1 MKNMLFRLLTFS
13 VLYFFCTS
21 SVFAFGPDRRQDQFG
36 MIPGYLVVPAPYV
49 YPGLGKGWML
59 IGYGGNILETNV
71 DAYLVAISG
80 DAEGYIGSVEEIF
93 VIPKNLYLS
102 GMHLNIKKYGL
113 NMYGSRG
120 MESEKDDFNIFVG
133 DKYIL
138 NKLETTLSLM
148 ERRIEFSLYSQNQTG
163 RTIEIR
169 DSKGENPQT
178 IPNAIVF
185 KGQRNGAVLHLDWT
199 DDLKDPRE
207 GFRLKTT
214 SDFVA
219 AVDTGSPEYN
229 IFSYGL
235 TFYQPILENST
246 WAFHYFRSDA
256 FVKTK
261 GNLNLKSILISSGLT
276 ETQADT
282 CILYPTITGCAAQI
296 SKSQN
301 TIKANKNGS
310 THPLGG
316 QDILR
321 SYPNGR
327 YQAAHTQFY
336 GTELRWN
343 FNTSKD
349 IVDLIFFSDIMEAL
363 QATFF
368 WEQGSVAEENSE
380 LGKIN
385 RSSYGTGV
393 RLIGGSGNVYRF
405 EASTG
410 NEGPEIL
417 LIFQYPWSGETG

>member
-1 MKNMLFRLLTFS
+1 MKYMLFRILTFS

-36 MIPGYLVVPAPYV
+36 TIPGYLVVPAPYV

-80 DAEGYIGSVEEIF
+80 DAEGYFGSVEEIF
-93 VIPKNLYLS
+93 VIPKYLYLS
-102 GMHLNIKKYGL
+102 GIHLNIKKYGL

-235 TFYQPILENST
+235 TFYQPILGNST

-261 GNLNLKSILISSGLT
+261 GNLNLKSILT
-276 ETQADT
+276 ESQADT
-282 CILYPTITGCAAQI
+282 CILYPTRTGCDAQI
-296 SKSQN
+296 SKAQN

-310 THPLGG
+310 AHPLGG

-327 YQAAHTQFY
+327 YQAAHTKFY
-336 GTELRWN
+336 GTEFRWN

-368 WEQGSVAEENSE
+368 WEQGSVAEDKSE

>member
-1 MKNMLFRLLTFS
+1 MKYMLFRLLTFS

-36 MIPGYLVVPAPYV
+36 IIPGYLVLPAPYV

-80 DAEGYIGSVEEIF
+80 DAEGYFGSVEEIF
-93 VIPKNLYLS
+93 VIPKYLYLS
-102 GMHLNIKKYGL
+102 GIHLNIKKYGL

-169 DSKGENPQT
+169 DSKGEYPQT

-185 KGQRNGAVLHLDWT
+185 KSQRNGAVLHLDWT

-282 CILYPTITGCAAQI
+282 CILYPTITGCDAQI
-296 SKSQN
+296 SKAQN

-310 THPLGG
+310 AHPLGG

-336 GTELRWN
+336 GTEFRCN

-349 IVDLIFFSDIMEAL
+349 IVDSIFFSDMD
-363 QATFF
+363 
-368 WEQGSVAEENSE
+368 
-380 LGKIN
+380 
-385 RSSYGTGV
+385 
-393 RLIGGSGNVYRF
+393 
-405 EASTG
+405 
-410 NEGPEIL
+410 L
-417 LIFQYPWSGETG
+417 LNKVQQHKF

>member
-1 MKNMLFRLLTFS
+1 MKYMIFRLLTFS

-36 MIPGYLVVPAPYV
+36 TIPGYLVVPAPYV

-71 DAYLVAISG
+71 DAYLVAITG
-80 DAEGYIGSVEEIF
+80 DAEGYFGSVEEIF
-93 VIPKNLYLS
+93 VIPKYLYLS
-102 GMHLNIKKYGL
+102 GIHLNIKKYGL

-185 KGQRNGAVLHLDWT
+185 KGKRNGAVLHLDWT

-214 SDFVA
+214 SDFLA

-229 IFSYGL
+229 IYS
-235 TFYQPILENST
+235 N
-246 WAFHYFRSDA
+246 
-256 FVKTK
+256 
-261 GNLNLKSILISSGLT
+261 
-276 ETQADT
+276 
-282 CILYPTITGCAAQI
+282 
-296 SKSQN
+296 
-301 TIKANKNGS
+301 
-310 THPLGG
+310 
-316 QDILR
+316 
-321 SYPNGR
+321 
-327 YQAAHTQFY
+327 
-336 GTELRWN
+336 
-343 FNTSKD
+343 
-349 IVDLIFFSDIMEAL
+349 
-363 QATFF
+363 
-368 WEQGSVAEENSE
+368 
-380 LGKIN
+380 
-385 RSSYGTGV
+385 GTGV

>member
-1 MKNMLFRLLTFS
+1 MKYMLFRLLTFS

-36 MIPGYLVVPAPYV
+36 IIPGYLVVPAPYV

-80 DAEGYIGSVEEIF
+80 DAEGYFGSVEEIF
-93 VIPKNLYLS
+93 VIPKYLYLS
-102 GMHLNIKKYGL
+102 GIHLNIKKYGL

-169 DSKGENPQT
+169 DSKGENPQR

-185 KGQRNGAVLHLDWT
+185 KGKRNGAVLHLDWT

-235 TFYQPILENST
+235 TFYQPILGNST

-282 CILYPTITGCAAQI
+282 CILYQTITGCAAQI
-296 SKSQN
+296 SKAQN
-301 TIKANKNGS
+301 TIKANKIGS
-310 THPLGG
+310 AHPLGG
-316 QDILR
+316 QDRLR

-368 WEQGSVAEENSE
+368 WEQGSVAEDNSE
-380 LGKIN
+380 SGKIN